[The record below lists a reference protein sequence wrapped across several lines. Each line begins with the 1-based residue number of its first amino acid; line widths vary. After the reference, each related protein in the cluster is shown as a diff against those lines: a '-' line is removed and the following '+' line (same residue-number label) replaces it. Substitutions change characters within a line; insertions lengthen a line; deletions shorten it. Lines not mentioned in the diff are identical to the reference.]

1 MFSYYIRD
9 MKTFT
14 DILSKFILFSFI
26 FIFLFSCT
34 EDQNDKENNK
44 FKIHPIDCHSYSNI
58 DHVRTVHLDLE
69 LDVDFDNKIIYGVAR
84 HTMKNKGFDTI
95 IFDTKHL
102 LIQKVTLGQKGAER
116 EIKFHIGPWDK
127 DSIIGQPLRVVANP
141 AYKNINIYYQTTKN
155 SSALDWLEPNQT
167 EGKIHP
173 FLYTQGEPI
182 LTRTWIP
189 LQDTP
194 GNRFTYT
201 AEVVVPKDLLA
212 IMSAKNPV
220 NKNESGIY
228 EFKMDKEIP
237 SYLIALAVGD
247 IKYKKIGEICGVYAE
262 QELLDASAKEFEDLP
277 KMIKTA
283 ESLYGKY
290 LWSQY
295 DVLVLPYSFPFGGME
310 NPMLAFVNPT
320 IISGDKS
327 LVSVIAHE
335 LAHSWSGNL
344 VTNRTWND
352 FWLNE
357 GFTVYIEHRIM
368 EELRGKSYSNMLS
381 LVEFAE
387 LKKEIEELTKSNKI
401 YDTRLK
407 LDLNGRDP
415 DDCITQIAYVK
426 GAYFLKTIENLV
438 GRKSMDEFLVNY
450 FKDHA
455 FESISTEKFI
465 LYLKNKLLTPK
476 HVEFNV
482 EEWIYK
488 ENIPFNCI
496 QINSSRFRKMNR
508 LAKQFASGR
517 DIFHKKG
524 VFEKPY
530 GSNNTEL
537 VFKQIKRKD
546 FTTQEWMEFIRKLP
560 QKMDTKKLA
569 LADKYLD
576 FTHWGNTEVLL
587 EWYLL
592 CIRSDYQTAFP
603 SIKEF
608 LIRIGRRKYL
618 SPIYKELC
626 KTKKNKEWA
635 REVYNEAQINYHSI
649 SRSTIHKI
657 LN

>member
-1 MFSYYIRD
+1 MKIFTSISLKKITFSLGI
-9 MKTFT
+9 
-14 DILSKFILFSFI
+14 
-26 FIFLFSCT
+26 IFLFSCKQGQD
-34 EDQNDKENNK
+34 EKENNK

-58 DHVRTVHLDLE
+58 DHARTIHLDLE
-69 LDVDFDNKIIYGVAR
+69 LDVDFRNKVIYGIAR
-84 HTMKNKGFDTI
+84 HTMTNKGFDTI

-102 LIQKVTLGQKGAER
+102 LIQKVTIGEKGAER
-116 EIKFHIGPWDK
+116 EIKFHIGPWDN
-127 DSIIGQPLRVVANP
+127 DSIIGQPLRVVTNP

-155 SSALDWLEPNQT
+155 SAALDWLEPNQT
-167 EGKIHP
+167 EGKRHP

-201 AEVVVPKDLLA
+201 AEVKVPKELMA
-212 IMSAKNPV
+212 IMSAKNSV
-220 NKNESGIY
+220 TKNESGIY
-228 EFKMDKEIP
+228 KFKMDKEIP

-247 IKYKKIGEICGVYAE
+247 IKYQKIGENCGVYAE
-262 QELLDASAKEFEDLP
+262 KELLKASSKEFEDLP
-277 KMIKTA
+277 KMINAA
-283 ESLYGKY
+283 ETLYGKY
-290 LWSQY
+290 QWSQY

-310 NPMLAFVNPT
+310 NPMLTFVNPT

-368 EELRGKSYSNMLS
+368 EELYTKSHANMLA
-381 LVEFAE
+381 LVEFSE
-387 LKKEIEELTKSNKI
+387 LKKEVEELKQSNKI
-401 YDTRLK
+401 FDTRLK

-415 DDCITQIAYVK
+415 DECITQIAYVK
-426 GAYFLKTIENLV
+426 GAFFLKTIESLV
-438 GRKSMDEFLVNY
+438 GRKSMDKFLVNY
-450 FKDHA
+450 FKDYA
-455 FESISTEKFI
+455 FKSISTEKFI
-465 LYLKNKLLTPK
+465 LYLKKNLLIPK

-496 QINSSRFRKMNR
+496 QINSSRFKKMNR

-517 DIFHKKG
+517 NIFHKKG
-524 VFEKPY
+524 VFEKSPK
-530 GSNNTEL
+530 SNTTEL
-537 VFKQIKRKD
+537 IFKQIKRKD
-546 FTTQEWMEFIRKLP
+546 FSTQEWMEFIRRLP
-560 QKMDTKKLA
+560 QKMDPKKLA

-592 CIRSDYQTAFP
+592 CIRSEYKTAFP
-603 SIKEF
+603 SIKKF

-618 SPIYKELC
+618 SPIYKELS
-626 KTKKNKEWA
+626 KTKENKEWA
-635 REVYNEAQINYHSI
+635 REIFNEAQINYHSI
-649 SRSTIHKI
+649 SRTSIRKI
-657 LN
+657 LNK